1 MNDAKTRAPASA
13 DRTAWLRDRR
23 RVDEQQEDALAGDYD
38 AQWGEIE
45 PTHQRFVERLL
56 SRLPSGGRVLDAACG
71 TGKYFPMVLA
81 SGRSLLGV
89 DHAGAALAIAA
100 TKFPQV
106 PTERHD
112 LQELPY
118 RGEFDG
124 VLCVDAMEFVPPE
137 EWPPVLERFRRAL
150 RPGGWLYLTVER
162 APADRVRA
170 ANQAARRS
178 GLPVVDGEVI
188 WDEPDGYYHHY
199 PAVEQVRAW
208 LADAGF
214 AIDEEAEGPWHQEGY
229 AYHHVLA
236 RLAAP
241 PG

>member
-1 MNDAKTRAPASA
+1 MSDAKTGAASA
-13 DRTAWLRDRR
+13 ADRGAWLRDRR

-38 AQWGEIE
+38 TQWGEIE
-45 PTHQRFVERLL
+45 DTHQGFMERFL
-56 SRLPSGGRVLDAACG
+56 SRLPPAGRVLDAACG
-71 TGKYFPMVLA
+71 TGNYFAMVLA

-100 TKFPQV
+100 AKFPQV
-106 PTERHD
+106 PTKKHD

-118 RGEFDG
+118 QGEFDG

-137 EWPPVLERFRRAL
+137 DWPPVLERFHRAL
-150 RPGGWLYLTVER
+150 HSGGWLYLTVER

-199 PAVEQVRAW
+199 PSMQQVRAW
-208 LADAGF
+208 LADARF
-214 AIDEEAEGPWHQEGY
+214 AIEEETEGPWHEEGY

-236 RLAAP
+236 RVAAP

>member
-1 MNDAKTRAPASA
+1 MSDYETGAAPPA
-13 DRTAWLRDRR
+13 DRRAWLRDRR

-45 PTHQRFVERLL
+45 PTHHGFVERFL
-56 SRLPSGGRVLDAACG
+56 SQLPSAGRVLDAACG

-81 SGRSLLGV
+81 AGRLLLGV
-89 DHAGAALAIAA
+89 DHAGAPLAIAA
-100 TKFPQV
+100 AKFPQV

-118 RGEFDG
+118 QDEFHG
-124 VLCVDAMEFVPPE
+124 VLCVDAMEFVAPE
-137 EWPPVLERFRRAL
+137 DWPLVLERFRLAL
-150 RPGGWLYLTVER
+150 RPRGWLYLTVER
-162 APADRVRA
+162 ARGDRVRA

-199 PAVEQVRAW
+199 PSMPQVRAW

-214 AIDEEAEGPWHQEGY
+214 TLDEEAEGPWHEEGY
-229 AYHHVLA
+229 AYHHLLA
-236 RLAAP
+236 RVAAP
-241 PG
+241 PE